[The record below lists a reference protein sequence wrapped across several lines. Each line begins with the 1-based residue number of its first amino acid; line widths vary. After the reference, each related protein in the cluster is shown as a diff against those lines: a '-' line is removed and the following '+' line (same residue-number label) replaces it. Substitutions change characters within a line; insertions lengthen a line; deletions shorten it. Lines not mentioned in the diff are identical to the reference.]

1 MRAVAVD
8 AEETEAD
15 ELDEEAAGKQAERAL
30 RFSLAGVQL
39 KFSAIKAQGKNGGL
53 TIPVTGSGGDWIV
66 KLPSA
71 RHPDVP
77 EAEFAAMKLAAKI
90 GIDVP
95 EIDLVPLDQIDGIPE
110 GITRYGKSAFA
121 IRRFDRGEEGPV
133 HTEDFAQVFGVFAD
147 DKYENASYR
156 QILSVLAIETDEQSV
171 VEFVRRLTY
180 SVLIGNGDMHLKNW
194 SLIYPDRR
202 NALLAPAYDLLSTLA
217 YIPGDDAALKFHS
230 SREWASYT
238 YDELE
243 AIADK
248 ADTPGKMALVGQ
260 LARETGLEEM
270 AVVAGL
276 VAGEHGLTGF
286 ERLGYPTVETHPGA
300 NWTMVHAIAR
310 QESEF
315 DRNRVSHAG
324 ARGMM
329 QLMPGTAREVAS
341 LLDLPYSKERLFS
354 DPSYNATL
362 GSAYLAGLIKRFGN
376 NPILV
381 SAGYNA
387 GPGRPLRWMR
397 ERGDPRTADV
407 DMIDWIE
414 HIPFNETRNY
424 VMRVTE
430 SLPVYR
436 ARLGKTPLPVP
447 FSKELSGAS
456 LAAFAP
462 QSE

>member
-1 MRAVAVD
+1 MIDAAALDIFLGKTRVGTIARLDGDASIFTFDEVYLADQNRPTLSLAYKDANGDIIAEPRSYRTKIEPFFSNLLPEGTLRDYLARRAGVKAVREYHLLAQLGHDLPGAVRAVAVD
-8 AEETEAD
+8 VEETEAD
-15 ELDEEAAGKQAERAL
+15 ELDEEAAGKQAESAL

-77 EAEFAAMKLAAKI
+77 EAEFAAMELAAKI

-171 VEFVRRLTY
+171 IEFVRRLTY

-243 AIADK
+243 TIADK
-248 ADTPGKMALVGQ
+248 ARLPAKLITATAKD
-260 LARETGLEEM
+260 
-270 AVVAGL
+270 VVAQFDDAWSNESGHL
-276 VAGEHGLTGF
+276 PFPDDVRSAI
-286 ERLGYPTVETHPGA
+286 ERHRKTL
-300 NWTMVHAIAR
+300 AI
-310 QESEF
+310 
-315 DRNRVSHAG
+315 
-324 ARGMM
+324 
-329 QLMPGTAREVAS
+329 
-341 LLDLPYSKERLFS
+341 
-354 DPSYNATL
+354 
-362 GSAYLAGLIKRFGN
+362 
-376 NPILV
+376 
-381 SAGYNA
+381 
-387 GPGRPLRWMR
+387 
-397 ERGDPRTADV
+397 
-407 DMIDWIE
+407 
-414 HIPFNETRNY
+414 
-424 VMRVTE
+424 
-430 SLPVYR
+430 
-436 ARLGKTPLPVP
+436 
-447 FSKELSGAS
+447 
-456 LAAFAP
+456 
-462 QSE
+462 

>member
-1 MRAVAVD
+1 MIDAAALDIFLGKTRVGTIARLDGDASIFTFDEVYLSDQERPTLSLAYKDANGEIIADTRSYRTKIEPFFSNLLPEGTLRDYLARRAGVKAVREYHLLTQLGHDLPGAVRAVAVD

-248 ADTPGKMALVGQ
+248 ARLPAKLITATAKD
-260 LARETGLEEM
+260 
-270 AVVAGL
+270 VVAQFDDAWSNESGHL
-276 VAGEHGLTGF
+276 PFPDDVRSAI
-286 ERLGYPTVETHPGA
+286 ERHRKTL
-300 NWTMVHAIAR
+300 AI
-310 QESEF
+310 
-315 DRNRVSHAG
+315 
-324 ARGMM
+324 
-329 QLMPGTAREVAS
+329 
-341 LLDLPYSKERLFS
+341 
-354 DPSYNATL
+354 
-362 GSAYLAGLIKRFGN
+362 
-376 NPILV
+376 
-381 SAGYNA
+381 
-387 GPGRPLRWMR
+387 
-397 ERGDPRTADV
+397 
-407 DMIDWIE
+407 
-414 HIPFNETRNY
+414 
-424 VMRVTE
+424 
-430 SLPVYR
+430 
-436 ARLGKTPLPVP
+436 
-447 FSKELSGAS
+447 
-456 LAAFAP
+456 
-462 QSE
+462 

>member
-1 MRAVAVD
+1 MINAAALDIFLGETRVGTIARLDGDASIFTFDEVYLADQDRPTLSLAYKDVNGDIIAEPRSYRTKIEPFFSNLLPEGTLRDYLARRAGVKAVREYHLLAQLGHDLPGAVRAVAVD

-53 TIPVTGSGGDWIV
+53 TIPVTGSGGNWIV

-71 RHPDVP
+71 RHPEVP

-95 EIDLVPLDQIDGIPE
+95 DIDLVPLDQIDGIPE

-171 VEFVRRLTY
+171 IEFVRRLTY

-243 AIADK
+243 TIADK
-248 ADTPGKMALVGQ
+248 ARLPAKLITATAKD
-260 LARETGLEEM
+260 
-270 AVVAGL
+270 VVAQFDDAWSNESGHL
-276 VAGEHGLTGF
+276 PFPDDVRSAI
-286 ERLGYPTVETHPGA
+286 ERHRKTL
-300 NWTMVHAIAR
+300 AI
-310 QESEF
+310 
-315 DRNRVSHAG
+315 
-324 ARGMM
+324 
-329 QLMPGTAREVAS
+329 
-341 LLDLPYSKERLFS
+341 
-354 DPSYNATL
+354 
-362 GSAYLAGLIKRFGN
+362 
-376 NPILV
+376 
-381 SAGYNA
+381 
-387 GPGRPLRWMR
+387 
-397 ERGDPRTADV
+397 
-407 DMIDWIE
+407 
-414 HIPFNETRNY
+414 
-424 VMRVTE
+424 
-430 SLPVYR
+430 
-436 ARLGKTPLPVP
+436 
-447 FSKELSGAS
+447 
-456 LAAFAP
+456 
-462 QSE
+462 

>member
-1 MRAVAVD
+1 MIDAAALDIFLGKTRVGTIARLDGDASIFTFDEVYLSDQERPTLSLAYKDANGEIIADTRSYRTKIEPFFSNLLPEGTLRDYLARRAGVKAVREYHLLTQLGHDLPGAVRAVAVD

-110 GITRYGKSAFA
+110 GITRYGESAFA

-248 ADTPGKMALVGQ
+248 ARLPAKLITATAKDVVAQFDDAWSNESGQ
-260 LARETGLEEM
+260 LPFPDDVRSAI
-270 AVVAGL
+270 
-276 VAGEHGLTGF
+276 
-286 ERLGYPTVETHPGA
+286 ERHRKTL
-300 NWTMVHAIAR
+300 AI
-310 QESEF
+310 
-315 DRNRVSHAG
+315 
-324 ARGMM
+324 
-329 QLMPGTAREVAS
+329 
-341 LLDLPYSKERLFS
+341 
-354 DPSYNATL
+354 
-362 GSAYLAGLIKRFGN
+362 
-376 NPILV
+376 
-381 SAGYNA
+381 
-387 GPGRPLRWMR
+387 
-397 ERGDPRTADV
+397 
-407 DMIDWIE
+407 
-414 HIPFNETRNY
+414 
-424 VMRVTE
+424 
-430 SLPVYR
+430 
-436 ARLGKTPLPVP
+436 
-447 FSKELSGAS
+447 
-456 LAAFAP
+456 
-462 QSE
+462 

>member
-1 MRAVAVD
+1 MIAAAALDIFLGKTRVGTIARLDGDARIFTFDEVYLAAQDRPTLSLAYKDANGEIIAETRSYRTKIEPFFSNLLPEGTLRDYLARRAGVKAMREYHLLAQLGHDLPGAVRAVAVD

-110 GITRYGKSAFA
+110 GITRYGESAFA

-171 VEFVRRLTY
+171 VELVRRLTY

-248 ADTPGKMALVGQ
+248 ARLPAKLITATAKD
-260 LARETGLEEM
+260 
-270 AVVAGL
+270 VVARFDDAWSNESGHL
-276 VAGEHGLTGF
+276 PFPDDVRSAI
-286 ERLGYPTVETHPGA
+286 ERHRKTL
-300 NWTMVHAIAR
+300 AI
-310 QESEF
+310 
-315 DRNRVSHAG
+315 
-324 ARGMM
+324 
-329 QLMPGTAREVAS
+329 
-341 LLDLPYSKERLFS
+341 
-354 DPSYNATL
+354 
-362 GSAYLAGLIKRFGN
+362 
-376 NPILV
+376 
-381 SAGYNA
+381 
-387 GPGRPLRWMR
+387 
-397 ERGDPRTADV
+397 
-407 DMIDWIE
+407 
-414 HIPFNETRNY
+414 
-424 VMRVTE
+424 
-430 SLPVYR
+430 
-436 ARLGKTPLPVP
+436 
-447 FSKELSGAS
+447 
-456 LAAFAP
+456 
-462 QSE
+462 

>member
-1 MRAVAVD
+1 MIDAAALDIFLGETRVGTIARLDGDASIFTFDEVYLADQDRPTLSLAYKDANGEIIAETRSYRTKIEPFFSNLLPEGTLRDYLARRAGVKAVREYHLLAQLGHDLPGAVRAVAVD

-15 ELDEEAAGKQAERAL
+15 ELDEEAAGEQAERAL

-110 GITRYGKSAFA
+110 GITRYGESAFA

-248 ADTPGKMALVGQ
+248 ARLPAKLITATAKD
-260 LARETGLEEM
+260 
-270 AVVAGL
+270 VVAQFDDAWSNESGHL
-276 VAGEHGLTGF
+276 PFPDDVRSAI
-286 ERLGYPTVETHPGA
+286 ERHRKTL
-300 NWTMVHAIAR
+300 AI
-310 QESEF
+310 
-315 DRNRVSHAG
+315 
-324 ARGMM
+324 
-329 QLMPGTAREVAS
+329 
-341 LLDLPYSKERLFS
+341 
-354 DPSYNATL
+354 
-362 GSAYLAGLIKRFGN
+362 
-376 NPILV
+376 
-381 SAGYNA
+381 
-387 GPGRPLRWMR
+387 
-397 ERGDPRTADV
+397 
-407 DMIDWIE
+407 
-414 HIPFNETRNY
+414 
-424 VMRVTE
+424 
-430 SLPVYR
+430 
-436 ARLGKTPLPVP
+436 
-447 FSKELSGAS
+447 
-456 LAAFAP
+456 
-462 QSE
+462 

>member
-1 MRAVAVD
+1 MIDAAALDIFLGKTRVGTIARLDGDASIFTFDEVYLADQDRPTLSLAYKDANGEIIAETRSYRTKIEPFFSNLLPEGTLRDYLARRAGVKAMREYHLLAQLGHDLPGAVRAVAVD

-110 GITRYGKSAFA
+110 GITRYGESAFA

-171 VEFVRRLTY
+171 VELVRRLTY

-248 ADTPGKMALVGQ
+248 ARLPAKLITATAKD
-260 LARETGLEEM
+260 
-270 AVVAGL
+270 VVAQFDDAWSNESGHL
-276 VAGEHGLTGF
+276 PFPDDVRSAI
-286 ERLGYPTVETHPGA
+286 ERHRKTL
-300 NWTMVHAIAR
+300 AI
-310 QESEF
+310 
-315 DRNRVSHAG
+315 
-324 ARGMM
+324 
-329 QLMPGTAREVAS
+329 
-341 LLDLPYSKERLFS
+341 
-354 DPSYNATL
+354 
-362 GSAYLAGLIKRFGN
+362 
-376 NPILV
+376 
-381 SAGYNA
+381 
-387 GPGRPLRWMR
+387 
-397 ERGDPRTADV
+397 
-407 DMIDWIE
+407 
-414 HIPFNETRNY
+414 
-424 VMRVTE
+424 
-430 SLPVYR
+430 
-436 ARLGKTPLPVP
+436 
-447 FSKELSGAS
+447 
-456 LAAFAP
+456 
-462 QSE
+462 